1 MDQGIRAAFWAVWG
15 VTVVWTAL
23 LFVAIILKPA
33 AMSAVIRRLFSCRWL
48 RRWQKK
54 MDGVAADLSEVSRRL
69 RGMGWRWWTK
79 AAVATA
85 LSWISRFLVVNALF
99 AAFVPEAPQMLV
111 LGRQAIVWLLLTV
124 SPTPGGSGISEWLF
138 TTYYGD
144 LVGDRS
150 MTLVVAVMWRILTYY
165 IYLAA
170 GAVVIPAWSRKR
182 NLQ

>member
-1 MDQGIRAAFWAVWG
+1 MVDEGGR
-15 VTVVWTAL
+15 
-23 LFVAIILKPA
+23 
-33 AMSAVIRRLFSCRWL
+33 SHS
-48 RRWQKK
+48 
-54 MDGVAADLSEVSRRL
+54 
-69 RGMGWRWWTK
+69 
-79 AAVATA
+79 

-99 AAFVPEAPQMLV
+99 AAFVPEASQMLV
-111 LGRQAIVWLLLTV
+111 FGRQAIVWLLLTV

>member
-1 MDQGIRAAFWAVWG
+1 
-15 VTVVWTAL
+15 
-23 LFVAIILKPA
+23 
-33 AMSAVIRRLFSCRWL
+33 
-48 RRWQKK
+48 
-54 MDGVAADLSEVSRRL
+54 
-69 RGMGWRWWTK
+69 
-79 AAVATA
+79 
-85 LSWISRFLVVNALF
+85 
-99 AAFVPEAPQMLV
+99 MLV
-111 LGRQAIVWLLLTV
+111 FGRQAIVWLLLTV
-124 SPTPGGSGISEWLF
+124 RPTPGGSGISEWLF

>member
-1 MDQGIRAAFWAVWG
+1 
-15 VTVVWTAL
+15 
-23 LFVAIILKPA
+23 
-33 AMSAVIRRLFSCRWL
+33 
-48 RRWQKK
+48 
-54 MDGVAADLSEVSRRL
+54 MDGVASDLSEASRQL

-79 AAVATA
+79 AAGATA

>member
-1 MDQGIRAAFWAVWG
+1 M
-15 VTVVWTAL
+15 
-23 LFVAIILKPA
+23 
-33 AMSAVIRRLFSCRWL
+33 
-48 RRWQKK
+48 
-54 MDGVAADLSEVSRRL
+54 
-69 RGMGWRWWTK
+69 
-79 AAVATA
+79 
-85 LSWISRFLVVNALF
+85 
-99 AAFVPEAPQMLV
+99 

-182 NLQ
+182 HLQ